1 MAGAGKGK
9 IEVGIIHA
17 AAASV
22 VASSLQVSLLGAVA
36 DVDGAADDH
45 RGDDDKQRREET
57 GTFGEGRHECKHKTQ
72 PAKETAKTGIVP
84 TSLNL

>member
-1 MAGAGKGK
+1 M
-9 IEVGIIHA
+9 
-17 AAASV
+17 
-22 VASSLQVSLLGAVA
+22 A

-84 TSLNL
+84 TSLTL